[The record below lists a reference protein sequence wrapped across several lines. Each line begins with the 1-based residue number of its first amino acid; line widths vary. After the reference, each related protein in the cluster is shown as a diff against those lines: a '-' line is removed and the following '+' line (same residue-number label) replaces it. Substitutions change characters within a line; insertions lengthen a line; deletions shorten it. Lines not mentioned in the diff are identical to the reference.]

1 MTKQTAKEI
10 LRDELGLDE
19 NKYTKVQR
27 DRFVWLIE
35 NYNNS
40 DAKIDNFEYELEEL
54 ADRNSDLELAIED
67 WISTLKRISERDD
80 IKSIIRKIKKAIKE
94 LELDFYLE
102 F

>member
-1 MTKQTAKEI
+1 MVNQTAKEI

-40 DAKIDNFEYELEEL
+40 NAKIDNFEYELEEL